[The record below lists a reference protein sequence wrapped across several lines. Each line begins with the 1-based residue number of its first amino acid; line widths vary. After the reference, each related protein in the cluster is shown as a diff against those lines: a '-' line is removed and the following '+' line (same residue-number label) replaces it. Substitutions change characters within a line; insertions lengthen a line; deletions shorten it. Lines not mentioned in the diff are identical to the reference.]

1 MTSELFTAELDAQR
15 SLMDLYDQAE
25 ECRLLFE
32 RANIP
37 LPEVLKRV
45 LGMNGL
51 GVKQTSQPI
60 IPPPERPPM
69 PPDATSDWIW
79 VRAKEATPNTLVLAL
94 LRAAGG
100 VLRSKDVTAKMQAI
114 LPDVSRGTI
123 SNVGTRLKGV
133 SIELSDDGW
142 KLIDLSKAGVLHKG
156 YLWGHPDSF
165 GKTEIAA
172 QRRDAI
178 LHVLGMFDSGLQI
191 VQIVENLRRCA
202 WVKAPINKDLV
213 KDDIAI
219 LLTQGKIRRRGNTKK
234 WELAPPAEEG
244 D

>member
-1 MTSELFTAELDAQR
+1 MTSDIFNAEREAQR
-15 SLMDLYDQAE
+15 SLMEFYERAE

-37 LPEVLKRV
+37 LPEALKRV
-45 LGMNGL
+45 LGMNGS
-51 GVKQTSQPI
+51 GAKQTSQPI
-60 IPPPERPPM
+60 IPPPDRPSM

-79 VRAKEATPNTLVLAL
+79 IRAKEATPNTLVLAL

-100 VLRSKDVTAKMQAI
+100 VLRSKDVTTKMQAI

-123 SNVGTRLKGV
+123 SNVGTRLKGTA
-133 SIELSDDGW
+133 IELTDDGW
-142 KLIDLSKAGVLHKG
+142 RLIDMTKAGILHKG

-165 GKTEIAA
+165 GKTELAA

-202 WVKAPINKDLV
+202 WVVAPINKDLL

-219 LLTQGKIRRRGNTKK
+219 LLAQGKIRRRGNTKK
-234 WELAPPAEEG
+234 WELAPPVEEG
-244 D
+244 

>member
-1 MTSELFTAELDAQR
+1 MTSEIFNAEVEAQR

-45 LGMNGL
+45 LGMNGP
-51 GVKQTSQPI
+51 GAKQASQPI
-60 IPPPERPPM
+60 IPPPEKPPM
-69 PPDATSDWIW
+69 PAEATSDWIW
-79 VRAKEATPNTLVLAL
+79 IRAKEATPNTLVLAL

-100 VLRSKDVTAKMQAI
+100 VIRSKDIVAKMQTV

-123 SNVGTRLKGV
+123 SNVGTRLKGTAV
-133 SIELSDDGW
+133 ELTDDGW
-142 KLIDLSKAGVLHKG
+142 RLLDMTKAGILHKG
-156 YLWGHPDSF
+156 HLWALPENL
-165 GKTEIAA
+165 GKVELAA
-172 QRRDAI
+172 QRREAI

-191 VQIVENLRRCA
+191 VQIVENLRRCS
-202 WVKAPINKDLV
+202 WVVAPINKDLV

-219 LLTQGKIRRRGNTKK
+219 LFEQNKIKKRGNSKK
-234 WELAPPAEEG
+234 WELVRNQEAE
-244 D
+244 